1 MGRSRSYPALAAP
14 FSGTGAVPDSMPV
27 ALRRGPM
34 FVTPQAGPAVSSGGS
49 RKLHVQNMLR
59 EREDVLFV
67 SVWVWLHGQGCE
79 EVDPE
84 RL

>member
-1 MGRSRSYPALAAP
+1 MRPNER
-14 FSGTGAVPDSMPV
+14 GTGAVPDSMPI

-34 FVTPQAGPAVSSGGS
+34 LSRRGRVPAVSSGGS
-49 RKLHVQNMLR
+49 HKLHVQNMLR

-67 SVWVWLHGQGCE
+67 SVWVWLHGQACE

>member
-1 MGRSRSYPALAAP
+1 
-14 FSGTGAVPDSMPV
+14 MPV
-27 ALRRGPM
+27 ALRRGLM
-34 FVTPQAGPAVSSGGS
+34 FVTPRAGPAVSSGGS

-59 EREDVLFV
+59 ERWDVLFV